1 MADLLK
7 FPDIR
12 TLAWKST
19 KVQKLDTKIKRT
31 GSGRVRTM
39 TT

>member
-19 KVQKLDTKIKRT
+19 KAQNGTLKSNVLA
-31 GSGRVRTM
+31 VVEYEP
-39 TT
+39 